1 MKYIIT
7 ENKLDKVVFKYLD
20 TITKRL
26 VRREPAYH
34 YGFVLSYPDEKYG
47 ILAWKDK
54 NFKLYISSYFVDEIS
69 SNFGLDESDTK
80 SIIGKSFS
88 DRYQVEVKK
97 VDSEYSGSVWFEIG
111 EEE

>member
-1 MKYIIT
+1 MKYIIS

-34 YGFVLSYPDEKYG
+34 YGFILSYPDEKYG

-54 NFKLYISSYFVDEIS
+54 NFKLYISSHLVDEIS
-69 SNFGLDESDTK
+69 SNFGLEYTDTK
-80 SIIGKSFS
+80 DLIARWFNDK
-88 DRYQVEVKK
+88 YQVEVNK

>member
-34 YGFVLSYPDEKYG
+34 HGFVLSYPDEKYG
-47 ILAWKDK
+47 ILSWK
-54 NFKLYISSYFVDEIS
+54 NNLKLYISSYFFDEIS

-80 SIIGKSFS
+80 SIIGKWFS
-88 DRYQVEVKK
+88 DRYQVEIKK
-97 VDSEYSGSVWFEIG
+97 IDSKYSGSVCFEIG

>member
-34 YGFVLSYPDEKYG
+34 HGFVLSYPDEKYG
-47 ILAWKDK
+47 ILSWKD
-54 NFKLYISSYFVDEIS
+54 NLKLYISSYFFDEIS

-80 SIIGKSFS
+80 SVIGKWFS
-88 DRYQVEVKK
+88 DRYQVEIKK
-97 VDSEYSGSVWFEIG
+97 IDSKYSGSVWFEIG
-111 EEE
+111 EEQ